1 MTNKKTIMVVDDDAD
16 VRDAVTD
23 LLERHGYAVMPA
35 SNGQEALSELKSS
48 EVRPSLILLDVMM
61 PVMDGHAFCE
71 EQQQDPELKDIPV
84 VVFTA
89 FSAALDQ
96 MADVKTAARLEKP
109 VMAGELLD
117 QVDRFAEPIGV
128 QDKKLQN

>member
-1 MTNKKTIMVVDDDAD
+1 MNDKKTIMVVDDDAD

-35 SNGQEALSELKSS
+35 SNGEEALSELKSS
-48 EVRPSLILLDVMM
+48 EARPSLILLDVMM

-71 EQQQDPELKDIPV
+71 QQQQDPELKDIPV

-89 FSAALDQ
+89 FSAALER
-96 MADVKTAARLEKP
+96 MADVKTAAQLEKP
-109 VMAGELLD
+109 VMASELLD
-117 QVDRFAEPIGV
+117 SVDRLADPMHV
-128 QDKKLQN
+128 KKLN